1 MIPRIIH
8 YCWFGQNPLPPLAV
22 KCIESWKR
30 YCPGYEIK
38 EWSEDNFDIHCC
50 QYVEEAYS
58 AKKWAFVT
66 DYVRLYVLKEFGGI
80 YMDTDVEVLK
90 PLDRFLVHPAFSGF
104 EQQTS
109 IPTGII
115 ASEKKNLWIS
125 HLLSYYKERSFI
137 KPDGNY
143 DFTTNVEIIT
153 KMTTQK
159 YRFTPNNT
167 YQQLS
172 NDVVLYPTEYFCPKN
187 YLTGETILT
196 INSHTIHH
204 FNGSWLTRTQKI
216 KTKMRKAFGEKIWNI
231 LFNIKNSI
239 LYKIFIIFT
248 LITTISKLGQY

>member
-1 MIPRIIH
+1 MYKRQIH

-115 ASEKKNLWIS
+115 ASEKDNFWVS
-125 HLLSYYKERSFI
+125 YLLSYYDTKNFL

-143 DFTTNVEIIT
+143 DLTTNVETIT
-153 KMTTQK
+153 QMTAER
-159 YRFTPNNT
+159 YNFAANNT
-167 YQQLS
+167 YQELG
-172 NDVVLYPTEYFCPKN
+172 NDVVLYPIEYFCPKDIF
-187 YLTGETILT
+187 TGKLNITNNT
-196 INSHTIHH
+196 YTIHH
-204 FNGSWLTRTQKI
+204 FNASWLSKSQKI
-216 KTKMRKAFGEKIWNI
+216 KLKIRRVIGKDNFMK
-231 LFNIKNSI
+231 LK
-239 LYKIFIIFT
+239 K
-248 LITTISKLGQY
+248 LINALKYNKYSY